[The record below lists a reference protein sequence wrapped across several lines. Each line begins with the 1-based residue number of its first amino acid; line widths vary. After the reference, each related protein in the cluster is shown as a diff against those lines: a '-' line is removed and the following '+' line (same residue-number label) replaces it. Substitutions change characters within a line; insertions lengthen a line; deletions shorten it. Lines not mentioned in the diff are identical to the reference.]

1 MQAGFFRPW
10 FVNSL
15 PLITYPEPWFMVRGK
30 ESGCC
35 QRDPISP
42 PTNSHL
48 PFPDS
53 EIVLMRGRWFTNLV
67 TQASTHLANQDHEI
81 YSVATKTHSSYKDSK
96 FNGFIKLEPFL
107 DECQGAAL
115 FWPSQISID
124 KMRRADSLLPFPGSG
139 MLA

>member
-1 MQAGFFRPW
+1 
-10 FVNSL
+10 
-15 PLITYPEPWFMVRGK
+15 
-30 ESGCC
+30 
-35 QRDPISP
+35 
-42 PTNSHL
+42 
-48 PFPDS
+48 
-53 EIVLMRGRWFTNLV
+53 MRGRWFTNLV

-81 YSVATKTHSSYKDSK
+81 YSVATKTHSSYKNAK

-124 KMRRADSLLPFPGSG
+124 KMRRADSLFPFPDSG